1 MLTLTLMLVVEIVGV
16 AWTAPVLGSAC
27 VDGIMQLLKT
37 SCDERGERFAV
48 ALGVGRV
55 GTVAVAV
62 AVTVCMSVCDCSGV
76 GGGDGEGWLAEGS
89 YAKFITTVMSKSARE
104 E

>member
-1 MLTLTLMLVVEIVGV
+1 MVG
-16 AWTAPVLGSAC
+16 GAC
-27 VDGIMQLLKT
+27 VDCIVQLLKT

-48 ALGVGRV
+48 TLGVGRV

-62 AVTVCMSVCDCSGV
+62 TICMGVCECSGV

-89 YAKFITTVMSKSARE
+89 YAKFITRVMSRE
-104 E
+104 HKRDGGLN